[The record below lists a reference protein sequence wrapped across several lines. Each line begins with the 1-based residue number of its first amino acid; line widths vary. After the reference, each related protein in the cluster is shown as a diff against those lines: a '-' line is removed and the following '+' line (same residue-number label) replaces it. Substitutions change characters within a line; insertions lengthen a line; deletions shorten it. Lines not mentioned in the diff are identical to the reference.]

1 MATTYDFN
9 LTQGAEFCVTFEVKN
24 DGGTPYNLSGDNGYK
39 LSDVAKARYGDSGAL
54 INLNP
59 SGVEGFL
66 DSGRFKVTLYASQT
80 QELPVCQGVYG
91 IEIYS
96 GSGVEQFVEKVVN
109 GKFEVCPEVTNAGV
123 IV

>member
-1 MATTYDFN
+1 MATTYDFK

-24 DGGTPYNLSGDNGYK
+24 DGGTPYNLS
-39 LSDVAKARYGDSGAL
+39 L